1 MQLFEWFEERR
12 AAWELTSRSR
22 EAEEIMGKR
31 LAALEKTMDRTKS
44 YPVAEAAA
52 LVKKGA
58 TAKFDETVEI
68 HVKLG
73 VDPKQSDQNVRG
85 TVVLPHGIG
94 KSKRVVVVAKGDKI
108 KEALAAGADEAGDA
122 DIIEKIS
129 KGWLDFDVLVATPDA
144 MKDLTKLGKIL
155 GPKGLMPN
163 PKAGTV
169 TFEVSR
175 TVKELKA
182 GRIEFKLDP
191 AGIIHTSVG
200 KASFTPEKIADNTNA
215 VMHALI
221 VAKPA
226 AAKGHYLQ
234 SVTLA
239 STMGPGIKLD
249 TSQKFE

>member
-1 MQLFEWFEERR
+1 
-12 AAWELTSRSR
+12 
-22 EAEEIMGKR
+22 MGKR

-44 YPVAEAAA
+44 YSVDEGAA

-58 TAKFDETVEI
+58 TAKFDETVEL

-85 TVVLPHGIG
+85 TVVLPHGLG
-94 KSKRVVVVAKGDKI
+94 KAKRVVVVAKGEKVKDA
-108 KEALAAGADEAGDA
+108 EAAGADVAGDA
-122 DIIEKIS
+122 DVIEKIS
-129 KGWLDFDVLVATPDA
+129 KGWIDFDVLVATPDA
-144 MKDLTKLGKIL
+144 MKDLSKLGKVL

-169 TFEVSR
+169 TFDISR

-191 AGIIHTSVG
+191 AGIIHAAIG
-200 KASFTPEKIADNTNA
+200 KASFAPEKIAENTKA
-215 VMHALI
+215 LVHAILT
-221 VAKPA
+221 VRPS
-226 AAKGHYLQ
+226 AAKGTYVQ
-234 SVTLA
+234 SVTLS

-249 TSQKFE
+249 PTQKFE

>member
-1 MQLFEWFEERR
+1 
-12 AAWELTSRSR
+12 
-22 EAEEIMGKR
+22 MGKR
-31 LAALEKTMDRTKS
+31 LATLEKQIDRSKP
-44 YPVAEAAA
+44 YNVNEAVA

-68 HVKLG
+68 HVRLG

-85 TVVLPHGIG
+85 TVVLPSGTG
-94 KSKRVVVVAKGDKI
+94 KSKRVVVIAKGEKI
-108 KEALAAGADEAGDA
+108 KEAEAAGAQAAGDA
-122 DIIEKIS
+122 EIIEKIA

-144 MKDLTKLGKIL
+144 MKDLSKLGKVL

-169 TFEVSR
+169 TFDVGR

-191 AGIIHTSVG
+191 AGIVHSVVG
-200 KASFTPEKIADNTNA
+200 KASFAEDKIAQNVKA
-215 VMHALI
+215 IMHALV

-226 AAKGHYLQ
+226 SAKGQYVQ
-234 SVTLA
+234 SITLT

-249 TSQKFE
+249 PSQKFE